1 MPSKG
6 FKQAN
11 VPADVPES
19 GKTEK
24 LTDKRDSKRADGLES
39 GAAVAAESGAKSGE
53 KTGGKKSKQAGK
65 KAGRNSGARD
75 ARRDPA
81 TGRFMKGYRGGGR
94 PRLPEELKEAFRAA
108 APEALRVLVQIV
120 NDEDA
125 KHGDRIRAAEVILDR
140 GYGKPVQAVDVD
152 ASSIPQVV
160 FVGDVPD

>member
-6 FKQAN
+6 CKQAD

-24 LTDKRDSKRADGLES
+24 LTDKRDSK
-39 GAAVAAESGAKSGE
+39 KSG
-53 KTGGKKSKQAGK
+53 GK
-65 KAGRNSGARD
+65 NSGARD

-81 TGRFMKGYRGGGR
+81 TGRFMKGYKGGGR